1 MVTTAHAPALR
12 DIYAAYPNP
21 FFNSPQSPSVSSQA
35 ELDLVDGGLSNQN
48 NPIWPFLQPYR
59 NASVLIVNDN
69 SADTS
74 DNFPNG
80 TEIYN
85 TYLQAQAN
93 NLTKMPS
100 IPDVSTFVAQ
110 GLNKRATFFGCNES
124 AAITIIYL
132 PNVNYTYMSNVP
144 TSQLVYSKDE
154 TDGIIGNGNAIATQN
169 GTAGWPTCLGC
180 AVLMKSQTG
189 LPGACQDCFER
200 YCYRA

>member
-1 MVTTAHAPALR
+1 
-12 DIYAAYPNP
+12 
-21 FFNSPQSPSVSSQA
+21 
-35 ELDLVDGGLSNQN
+35 
-48 NPIWPFLQPYR
+48 
-59 NASVLIVNDN
+59 
-69 SADTS
+69 
-74 DNFPNG
+74 
-80 TEIYN
+80 
-85 TYLQAQAN
+85 
-93 NLTKMPS
+93 MPS